1 MSNLD
6 IDYDDKV
13 EILMIK
19 RLSIILLTL
28 TLVFSS
34 MTSVNAA
41 FCSLRDPISAIQMLY
56 AEGSQVRSIVVDI
69 TEKNREAV
77 KQLIPFTIHQSEV
90 GKHTLYVVFKNK
102 QQEGFLQARSELAK
116 WGLVEIAWAI
126 NVDRSI
132 KGFYYQR
139 CRSPQC
145 NGTITEHINSVIAGK
160 TFSQLKTLLSENG
173 ETLSPEGVNSFKYA
187 PSLALLTLRSAL
199 KTLAITD
206 ISWKED
212 LKRLSMMKGAQ

>member
-1 MSNLD
+1 MYNSD
-6 IDYDDKV
+6 TECDDKAEV
-13 EILMIK
+13 SMIRK
-19 RLSIILLTL
+19 LNRLLLSLIIILP
-28 TLVFSS
+28 S
-34 MTSVNAA
+34 MTSANAA
-41 FCSLRDPISAIQMLY
+41 FCSLRDPVSAIQMLY
-56 AEGSQVRSIVVDI
+56 ENGSQVRSIVVNI
-69 TEKNREAV
+69 TEKNRDAV
-77 KQLIPFTIHQSEV
+77 KQRIPFTILQSEV
-90 GKHTLYVVFKNK
+90 GKHTLYVVYKDDEQK
-102 QQEGFLQARSELAK
+102 GFLQARSELAK

-145 NGTITEHINSVIAGK
+145 NTPITEHINDVIQGK
-160 TFSQLKTLLSENG
+160 NFSQLKALLSESG
-173 ETLSPEGVNSFKYA
+173 ETLSPVGIKSFKHA

-212 LKRLSMMKGAQ
+212 IDKLSTMKGY